1 MATKKI
7 PLIKPLEAYTGL
19 TPETVEERGTTV
31 YNGLNGNS
39 NFTTPPP
46 PVDLPTFKT
55 NLDTLA
61 ALNTQAKD
69 GSKKVI
75 ADRNKQLHVVIKQLR
90 MLGRYVETTSNG
102 DMAIFKSSGFDPAST
117 AKTPPQPTAKPVIQ
131 KIQHGPNSGQL
142 TVHLKPSPKAGSYQ
156 MRFGSTVNG
165 APPVQWLTQEFK
177 SVRPP
182 IVLTGLTPGTVYA
195 VQVRA
200 LGTLGWSDW
209 TDSDT
214 CMCV

>member
-1 MATKKI
+1 MATKKQ
-7 PLIKPLEAYTGL
+7 PLIKPLESYTGL
-19 TPETVEERGTTV
+19 PAETVVTRGTTV
-31 YNGLNGNS
+31 YTGLKDNP

-46 PVDLPTFKT
+46 PVDLATFKQ
-55 NLDTLA
+55 NLDTLTT
-61 ALNTQAKD
+61 LNTEAKD

-75 ADRNKQLHVVIKQLR
+75 AQQHKQLALVIKELR
-90 MLGRYVETTSNG
+90 MLGRYVEVTSNG

-131 KIQHGPNSGQL
+131 QIKHGPNMGQL
-142 TVHLKPSPKAGSYQ
+142 TVHLKPSPKAGAYQ
-156 MRFGSTVNG
+156 MRYGSTING
-165 APPVQWLTQEFK
+165 APPVQWITQEFK
-177 SVRPP
+177 SVKPP
-182 IVLTGLTPGTVYA
+182 VILSGLTPGTVYA